1 MVLCTML
8 NFYGL
13 QKKKKKKR
21 QLVERFNIL
30 LQGCVN
36 VSGLYRR
43 KMSKLIRDGD
53 TEIEK
58 IKNITILVKKTN

>member
-1 MVLCTML
+1 MYNAEFLWIAE
-8 NFYGL
+8 
-13 QKKKKKKR
+13 KEEKKR

-58 IKNITILVKKTN
+58 IKNITILVKNTN

>member
-1 MVLCTML
+1 MYNAEFLWIAEKE
-8 NFYGL
+8 G
-13 QKKKKKKR
+13 KKKR

-30 LQGCVN
+30 LQGFVN
-36 VSGLYRR
+36 VSGLCRR

-58 IKNITILVKKTN
+58 INNITILVKITN

>member
-1 MVLCTML
+1 MYNAEFLWIVEKE
-8 NFYGL
+8 
-13 QKKKKKKR
+13 KKTR

-58 IKNITILVKKTN
+58 IKNITILVKNTN